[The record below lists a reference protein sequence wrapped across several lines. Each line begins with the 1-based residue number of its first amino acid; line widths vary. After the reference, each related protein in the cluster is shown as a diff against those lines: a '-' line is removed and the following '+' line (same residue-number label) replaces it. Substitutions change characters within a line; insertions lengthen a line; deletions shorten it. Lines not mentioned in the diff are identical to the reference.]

1 MPNNSR
7 SEISHSWGGAFIRD
21 EYPGFDCFGKIK
33 IGNYVYIGNNS
44 LIMPGVEVCDNVL
57 IAAGSVVTKSI
68 PPNVVVGGNPA
79 KIICEKSEYI
89 KRNMPYNLN
98 SKGMNYDEKKNLI
111 LSVDPSRLIVKNYL
125 TKQQ

>member
-1 MPNNSR
+1 
-7 SEISHSWGGAFIRD
+7 
-21 EYPGFDCFGKIK
+21 
-33 IGNYVYIGNNS
+33 
-44 LIMPGVEVCDNVL
+44 MPGVEVCDNVL